1 MREKI
6 PYLLLVFVPFTSYI
20 FSQVP
25 EEIQDPW
32 ITGIDKLPPRTA
44 IWPSPDAES
53 AEHGS
58 YENAAWVRSLNGIW
72 SFKWSPDPNTRPVDF
87 YRKEFNPEN
96 WPQIPVPSTI
106 ERQGYGVPLYVN
118 STYPFKANPPR
129 VMDEPDPDFTSFTQ
143 RNPVGSYIRTFR
155 VPENWS
161 DKQII
166 LHFAGISAASFVWV
180 NGYKAGYSQGSRLPA
195 EFDITRY
202 LAEGENLLAVEVYKY
217 CDGSYLEDQD
227 FWRLSG
233 IYRDVFLRAVP
244 KTTLWDIYARPD
256 VDLVS
261 KKGKISIHYSSANF
275 TGNSKMKLALT
286 VSVLSPAGKIIVE
299 KKSFKLSPFRT
310 GFNPEIILPEIEIE
324 NVQLWSNEN
333 PSQYTVQVELLD
345 KKRVIETYHLPLGF
359 RKIEVDG
366 NKILHNGIPLKVR
379 GVNRHEFSPDQGYV
393 VSREQMVTELKLM
406 KRANINFVRTAHY
419 PNDPRWYELCNEMGM
434 MVMDEANIESHGL
447 SYHKRVLPG
456 DEPEWIH
463 GCEERMNRMVIRD
476 RQHPCVVM
484 WSLGNEVGFGDAFP
498 RMRESTLSRDPE
510 KRLIQ
515 YADMNLAA
523 DFDSQTYPTIEWMK
537 NHLNNK
543 AVRKGERGQIS
554 HEHQHGKYPSGR
566 PFVMNEYCHAMG
578 NSLGNI
584 SDYWEFIYKHDM
596 FAGGFVWDWIDQA
609 LWKDPAD
616 ITKGFVYGG
625 DLGDFPNDNNFCI
638 NGIIGADLQ
647 PHPHYQELQK
657 VYQPF
662 SFELIKKDPLTL
674 EVSNLNL
681 ILNADHYDFSYRI
694 IENGEVTQ
702 ETNLPALICAA
713 TENVR
718 VQVDDVDYDINNET
732 FITFYLTLKEDC
744 EWAEKGHVL
753 AWEQFELSNPG
764 KESIVL
770 DPSGEIHLLEGPK
783 QYSIEGN
790 DFEVKID
797 KTTGLI
803 WSFEEGGTEVITD
816 GMKFNFWRALTD
828 NDRGWKVESKMG
840 IWKEESS
847 NFTLES
853 IEIDSLGNEMINMKS
868 FYHFNNTNTSGKVS
882 YTFYPDGKIRFDVDL
897 EIPDE
902 APNVPRIGLQF
913 GMNKTFDKVEW
924 YGRGPH
930 ENYPDRKSSAAVGIY
945 QSTVSKWITPYVR
958 PQEYGNRCDIR
969 WIKFGSSG
977 GYKYEFVTN
986 SEHLLSGSA
995 WPFRQDVLES
1005 TAHNADL
1012 KKEKHISVNID
1023 YWQMGV
1029 GGDNSWGLPVLD
1041 KYLIKP
1047 GSYSYSFTLQ
1057 SVSK

>member
-1 MREKI
+1 
-6 PYLLLVFVPFTSYI
+6 
-20 FSQVP
+20 
-25 EEIQDPW
+25 
-32 ITGIDKLPPRTA
+32 
-44 IWPSPDAES
+44 
-53 AEHGS
+53 
-58 YENAAWVRSLNGIW
+58 
-72 SFKWSPDPNTRPVDF
+72 
-87 YRKEFNPEN
+87 
-96 WPQIPVPSTI
+96 
-106 ERQGYGVPLYVN
+106 
-118 STYPFKANPPR
+118 
-129 VMDEPDPDFTSFTQ
+129 
-143 RNPVGSYIRTFR
+143 
-155 VPENWS
+155 
-161 DKQII
+161 
-166 LHFAGISAASFVWV
+166 
-180 NGYKAGYSQGSRLPA
+180 
-195 EFDITRY
+195 
-202 LAEGENLLAVEVYKY
+202 
-217 CDGSYLEDQD
+217 
-227 FWRLSG
+227 
-233 IYRDVFLRAVP
+233 
-244 KTTLWDIYARPD
+244 
-256 VDLVS
+256 
-261 KKGKISIHYSSANF
+261 
-275 TGNSKMKLALT
+275 
-286 VSVLSPAGKIIVE
+286 
-299 KKSFKLSPFRT
+299 
-310 GFNPEIILPEIEIE
+310 
-324 NVQLWSNEN
+324 
-333 PSQYTVQVELLD
+333 
-345 KKRVIETYHLPLGF
+345 
-359 RKIEVDG
+359 
-366 NKILHNGIPLKVR
+366 
-379 GVNRHEFSPDQGYV
+379 
-393 VSREQMVTELKLM
+393 
-406 KRANINFVRTAHY
+406 
-419 PNDPRWYELCNEMGM
+419 
-434 MVMDEANIESHGL
+434 
-447 SYHKRVLPG
+447 
-456 DEPEWIH
+456 
-463 GCEERMNRMVIRD
+463 
-476 RQHPCVVM
+476 
-484 WSLGNEVGFGDAFP
+484 
-498 RMRESTLSRDPE
+498 
-510 KRLIQ
+510 
-515 YADMNLAA
+515 
-523 DFDSQTYPTIEWMK
+523 
-537 NHLNNK
+537 
-543 AVRKGERGQIS
+543 
-554 HEHQHGKYPSGR
+554 
-566 PFVMNEYCHAMG
+566 
-578 NSLGNI
+578 
-584 SDYWEFIYKHDM
+584 M